1 MTRVL
6 AAMSG
11 GVDSAAAAILLRG
24 QGFDVYGATMLL
36 HDAQTAEL
44 DDARR
49 SAEALGIPFAVFD
62 LREDFARLVTRPF
75 ARAYQA
81 GLTPNPCVV
90 CNRTLKFGLFLD
102 RALALGCEKIATGHY
117 ARLGF
122 DGTLGRW
129 LVRKAADAGKDQ
141 TYMLYSLSQAQLS
154 HVLLPMGGLTK
165 QAARELAE
173 AEGLPVA
180 HKHDSQDI
188 CFIPDGGY
196 LSYLTAHG
204 VTPQTGEFRGLDGTD
219 YGPHRGL
226 EAYTL
231 GQRRGLGVPAGS
243 RIYVVGKQG
252 RDVLLGPESAL
263 YSRRVQIRDVNFL
276 PFDTLPGE
284 LAAEAKLRYTPKT
297 ARCLV
302 RPVPGGAELLFDE
315 PQRAVTPGQ
324 AAVLYQGDLLLG
336 GGTITGAEP

>member
-1 MTRVL
+1 MPPPKQSASSAPHQTAFPARTVRRFFPYTRSPANGVARPIDKNVSGSIRYAQPMAFAANTVVEHRGGIVVAADGQIRGEVVL
-6 AAMSG
+6 EIAGIMSG

-24 QGFDVYGATMLL
+24 QGFDVCGATMLL

-141 TYMLYSLSQAQLS
+141 TYMEISTGFRKKTL
-154 HVLLPMGGLTK
+154 
-165 QAARELAE
+165 
-173 AEGLPVA
+173 
-180 HKHDSQDI
+180 
-188 CFIPDGGY
+188 CF
-196 LSYLTAHG
+196 
-204 VTPQTGEFRGLDGTD
+204 
-219 YGPHRGL
+219 
-226 EAYTL
+226 
-231 GQRRGLGVPAGS
+231 
-243 RIYVVGKQG
+243 
-252 RDVLLGPESAL
+252 
-263 YSRRVQIRDVNFL
+263 
-276 PFDTLPGE
+276 
-284 LAAEAKLRYTPKT
+284 
-297 ARCLV
+297 
-302 RPVPGGAELLFDE
+302 
-315 PQRAVTPGQ
+315 
-324 AAVLYQGDLLLG
+324 
-336 GGTITGAEP
+336 TII